1 MLEKSFHD
9 AVKALTM
16 GTSQSALI
24 RARERAYVKTL
35 VGHLQREF
43 DAEDLRVF
51 APSQRGNA
59 ADFGTNDLLYAIAV
73 CRIGRGAT
81 SARKSEEFL
90 YVAEALWQIEVAF
103 SREWRKALFGLNR
116 LNCGAAADKLLV
128 ISAPEG
134 GRERLL
140 RTFRA
145 AAAAGGGLHLAFV
158 PHPADWDDAAGA
170 PEVWRLAKGDWEELT

>member
-59 ADFGTNDLLYAIAV
+59 ADFGRTISFTRLRCVGLA
-73 CRIGRGAT
+73 GAQPPRA
-81 SARKSEEFL
+81 SRKSF
-90 YVAEALWQIEVAF
+90 F
-103 SREWRKALFGLNR
+103 MSPKRSGKS
-116 LNCGAAADKLLV
+116 K
-128 ISAPEG
+128 S
-134 GRERLL
+134 
-140 RTFRA
+140 TFRVN
-145 AAAAGGGLHLAFV
+145 GV
-158 PHPADWDDAAGA
+158 
-170 PEVWRLAKGDWEELT
+170 RLYLG